1 MYGDHVNQMVTFIDN
16 HDRNRFLTE
25 AGGDIYK
32 MKNATTY
39 WGQSV
44 YLSGDCEALG
54 NWDPALAAGPASCP
68 DYPKWTFSVKLPIG
82 KNIEFKAIM
91 KDESGNVT
99 WKSGNN
105 HSYTVPSEGGNYT
118 IHWN

>member
-54 NWDPALAAGPASCP
+54 NPATITATRFLQKVEIIQFTGIDDLRFYCYYIPVSC
-68 DYPKWTFSVKLPIG
+68 
-82 KNIEFKAIM
+82 IEIYARQERKRNEHTDFWYEEM
-91 KDESGNVT
+91 
-99 WKSGNN
+99 
-105 HSYTVPSEGGNYT
+105 
-118 IHWN
+118 